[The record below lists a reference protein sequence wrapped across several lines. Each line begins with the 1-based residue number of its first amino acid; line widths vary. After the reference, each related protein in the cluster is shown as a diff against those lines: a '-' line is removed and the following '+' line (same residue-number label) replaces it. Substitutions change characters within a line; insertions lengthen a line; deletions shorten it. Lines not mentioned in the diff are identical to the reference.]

1 MSDAFAA
8 KLKQRRRR
16 RWIRVVFAV
25 LVVAMIG
32 AGVWAVWFSGLLVA
46 QKVRVTGIEHLTEEQ
61 VLQAAEVPLNTPLA
75 RLDTEAIEGR
85 VSELAPAR
93 RVEVSRA
100 WPETVVIT
108 VTERTPSA
116 WVSRDNRPWEVDA
129 QGVIFLPVDSPE
141 AGLPELRVDA
151 DDADVVAAAARVA
164 HDLRDT
170 DPALAGQV
178 AAISAET
185 QDSVELALLDGRTVV
200 WGSAEDPGPKIR
212 VLKVLLDVPAAVYD
226 VSVPTRPTTRD

>member
-16 RWIRVVFAV
+16 RWIRVVLAL
-25 LVVAMIG
+25 LVVVALG
-32 AGVWAVWFSGLLVA
+32 AGAWAVWFSSLLVA
-46 QKVRVTGIEHLTEEQ
+46 QKVRVTGLEHLTEEQ
-61 VLQAAEVPLNTPLA
+61 VLQSADVPLNTPLA
-75 RLDTEAIEGR
+75 RLDTEAIEQR
-85 VSELAPAR
+85 VGELAPVR
-93 RVEVSRA
+93 RVEVSRS
-100 WPETVVIT
+100 WPETVVVS

-116 WVSRDNRPWEVDA
+116 WVTRDNRPWEVDA

-141 AGLPELRVDA
+141 PGLPELRVDA
-151 DDADVVAAAARVA
+151 EDADVVAAVARVA

-178 AAISAET
+178 AAIGAET

-226 VSVPTRPTTRD
+226 VSVPTRPTTRG

>member
-16 RWIRVVFAV
+16 RWIRVLLAV
-25 LVVAMIG
+25 LVLALIG
-32 AGVWAVWFSGLLVA
+32 TGVWAVWFSGLLVA
-46 QKVRVTGIEHLTEEQ
+46 QKVRVTGLEHLTEEQ
-61 VLQAAEVPLNTPLA
+61 VLQAADVPLGAPLA
-75 RLDTEAIEGR
+75 RLDTEAVQQR
-85 VSELAPAR
+85 VRELVPVR
-93 RVEVSRA
+93 RADVSRS

-108 VTERTPSA
+108 VTERSPAA
-116 WVSRDNRPWEVDA
+116 WISRDNRPWEVDA
-129 QGVIFLPVDSPE
+129 EGVIFLPVDSPE

-151 DDADVVAAAARVA
+151 EDADTVAAAARVA

-170 DPALAGQV
+170 DPALAAQV
-178 AAISAET
+178 AAIGAET

-200 WGSAEDPGPKIR
+200 WGSATDPGAKIR
-212 VLKVLLDVPAAVYD
+212 VLKVLLDVPAGVYD

>member
-85 VSELAPAR
+85 
-93 RVEVSRA
+93 
-100 WPETVVIT
+100 
-108 VTERTPSA
+108 
-116 WVSRDNRPWEVDA
+116 
-129 QGVIFLPVDSPE
+129 
-141 AGLPELRVDA
+141 
-151 DDADVVAAAARVA
+151 
-164 HDLRDT
+164 
-170 DPALAGQV
+170 
-178 AAISAET
+178 
-185 QDSVELALLDGRTVV
+185 
-200 WGSAEDPGPKIR
+200 
-212 VLKVLLDVPAAVYD
+212 
-226 VSVPTRPTTRD
+226 